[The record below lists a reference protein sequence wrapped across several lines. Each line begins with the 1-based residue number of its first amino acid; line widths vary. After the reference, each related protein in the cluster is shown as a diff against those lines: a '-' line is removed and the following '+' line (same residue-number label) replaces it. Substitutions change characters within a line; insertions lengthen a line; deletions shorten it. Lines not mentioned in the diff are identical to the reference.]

1 MQRDGTIYYVVERR
15 REESRGG
22 GGEEGEKGR
31 VSFRCT
37 DRQREEWKS
46 YFHNILNCFRVGE
59 MRAETP
65 KENVAGRIVQ
75 RRANDFHRSILADC
89 SVTLETQRFF
99 AI

>member
-1 MQRDGTIYYVVERR
+1 MILRR
-15 REESRGG
+15 RLN
-22 GGEEGEKGR
+22 GEEENRRGQGR
-31 VSFRCT
+31 QSKLP

-59 MRAETP
+59 MRAETL
-65 KENVAGRIVQ
+65 KENVARRILQ

-99 AI
+99 TI